1 MENHILIVLLIPLL
15 AGIFSLFF
23 WGKKRLQQF
32 TFLVSTFLL
41 IVAAGFMLEQV
52 INGGVI
58 VLQSAGWDAPFGI
71 SLVADLL
78 SAIMVLITAII
89 GFAVAIYSFSEI
101 DTHRIRFGFYP
112 VMNFLVFSVC
122 GAFLTGDV
130 FNLYV
135 WFEMMLI
142 SSFVLM
148 VLGNGKAQ
156 VEGTIKYVTI
166 NIVASTFFL
175 AGIGILYGLTGTLN
189 MADLAVRLPS
199 VPKTGLLDMAAIFFF
214 IAFGVKAAVFPL
226 FNWLPAS
233 YHTPPIAVSSFFA
246 GMLTKVGVYAFIR
259 FFTMIFNHESVFIDN
274 LLLYTA
280 AATMFFGVLGA
291 AAQYDFRKILSF
303 HIISQIG
310 YMIMGLAIGTK
321 LALTG
326 AIFYIIH
333 HIIVKSN
340 LFLIAGVVKKCT
352 GSFNLKKIGGVYG
365 KYPFLAILFI
375 ISAFSLAGFPP
386 LSGFWAKFIVI
397 KAGLETSDYFIV
409 IVALVVGFLTLYSM
423 TKIWNEAFW
432 KKIPEEYIEES
443 QSKSVPL
450 SSIKPML
457 IPVIMLAG
465 ITLFI
470 GLFGESVYNLALMT
484 AEQLLNPKIYIEAV
498 LGIDFNLQK

>member
-1 MENHILIVLLIPLL
+1 MENYILIVLLIPLV
-15 AGIFSLFF
+15 AGILSLFC
-23 WGKKRLQQF
+23 WGNKKLQQYI
-32 TFLVSTFLL
+32 FLGGTLAMT
-41 IVAAGFMLEQV
+41 VAAGFLLERV
-52 INGGVI
+52 VNGGII
-58 VLQSAGWDAPFGI
+58 VLQSAGWEAPFGI
-71 SLVADLL
+71 SLVADLF
-78 SAIMVLITAII
+78 SSIMVLLTAII
-89 GFAVAIYSFSEI
+89 GFAVAIYSFVEI
-101 DTHRIRFGFYP
+101 DNHRIRFGFYP
-112 VMNFLVFSVC
+112 LMNFLVFSVC

-148 VLGNGKAQ
+148 ILGNGKAQ

-175 AGIGILYGLTGTLN
+175 AGIGVLYGLTGTLN

-199 VPKTGLLDMAAIFFF
+199 VPDDGLKDLAAIFFF

-233 YHTPPIAVSSFFA
+233 YHTPPITVSAIFA
-246 GMLTKVGVYAFIR
+246 GLLTKVGVYTFIR

-291 AAQYDFRKILSF
+291 AAQIDFRKILSF

-340 LFLIAGVVKKCT
+340 LFLIAGVVNKLQ
-352 GSFNLKKIGGVYG
+352 GGFNLKKIGGVYG

-397 KAGLETSDYFIV
+397 KAGLEAKDYFIV

-432 KKIPEEYIEES
+432 KKKPESKADEN
-443 QSKSVPL
+443 QSKAL
-450 SSIKPML
+450 SLCAIKPMIL
-457 IPVIMLAG
+457 PVIMLAG

-470 GLFGESVYNLALMT
+470 GLFGQTVYDLASMT
-484 AEQLLNPKIYIEAV
+484 SEQLLNPKMYIEAV
-498 LGIDFNLQK
+498 LNIDYNL

>member
-1 MENHILIVLLIPLL
+1 MENQILIVLLIPLL
-15 AGIFSLFF
+15 SGIFSLFA
-23 WGKKRLQQF
+23 WGRKQLQQYI
-32 TFLVSTFLL
+32 FLIGTFLL
-41 IVAAGFMLEQV
+41 IVAAGFLLDSVLIHE
-52 INGGVI
+52 VI
-58 VLQSAGWDAPFGI
+58 VLQSAGWEAPFGI
-71 SLVADLL
+71 SMVADLL
-78 SAIMVLITAII
+78 SSIMVLLAAII
-89 GFAVAIYSFSEI
+89 AFAVAIYSFSEV
-101 DTHRIRFGFYP
+101 DEHRIQFGFYP
-112 VMNFLVFSVC
+112 LMNFLVFSVC

-142 SSFVLM
+142 CSFVLM
-148 VLGNGKAQ
+148 VLGNGKSQ
-156 VEGTIKYVTI
+156 VEATIKYVTI

-175 AGIGILYGLTGTLN
+175 AGIGVLYGLTGTLN
-189 MADLAVRLPS
+189 MADLAVRLQS
-199 VPKTGLLDMAAIFFF
+199 VPDSGLLDLAAIFFF

-233 YHTPPIAVSSFFA
+233 YHTPPITVSSFFA
-246 GMLTKVGVYAFIR
+246 GLLTKVGVYAFIR
-259 FFTMIFNHESVFIDN
+259 FFTMIFNHESAFIDN

-291 AAQYDFRKILSF
+291 AAQMDFRKILSF

-340 LFLIAGVVKKCT
+340 LFLIAGIVKKT
-352 GSFNLKKIGGVYG
+352 SGSFNLKKIGGVYG

-386 LSGFWAKFIVI
+386 LSGFWAKLIVI
-397 KAGLETSDYFIV
+397 KAGLESGDYFVV

-432 KKIPEEYIEES
+432 KKVSEEHIEES

-450 SSIKPML
+450 SSIKPMI
-457 IPVIMLAG
+457 IPVVMLAG

-470 GLFGESVYNLALMT
+470 GLFGESVLNLAMMT
-484 AEQLLNPKIYIEAV
+484 AEQLLNPEIYIHAV
-498 LGIDFNLQK
+498 LGIDS

>member
-1 MENHILIVLLIPLL
+1 MENHILILLLIPLL
-15 AGIFSLFF
+15 AGILSLFF

-32 TFLVSTFLL
+32 TFLGSTFLM
-41 IVAAGFMLEQV
+41 IIAAGFLLEQV
-52 INGGVI
+52 ITGGII
-58 VLQSAGWDAPFGI
+58 VLQSAAWEAPFGI
-71 SLVADLL
+71 SLVADLF
-78 SAIMVLITAII
+78 SAIMVLLTAII
-89 GFAVAIYSFSEI
+89 GFSVAIYAFNEI
-101 DTHRIRFGFYP
+101 DPHRIRFGFYP
-112 VMNFLVFSVC
+112 LMNFLVFSVC

-148 VLGNGKAQ
+148 VLGNEKAQ

-166 NIVASTFFL
+166 NMVASTFFL

-199 VPKTGLLDMAAIFFF
+199 VPQSGLLDMAAIFFF
-214 IAFGVKAAVFPL
+214 MAFGVKAAVFPL
-226 FNWLPAS
+226 FNWLPSS
-233 YHTPPIAVSSFFA
+233 YHTPPITVSSLFA
-246 GMLTKVGVYAFIR
+246 GLLTKVGVYAFIR
-259 FFTMIFNHESVFIDN
+259 FFTMIFSHESAFLDN

-291 AAQYDFRKILSF
+291 AAQFDFRKILSF

-321 LALTG
+321 LAITG

-340 LFLIAGVVKKCT
+340 LFLIAGIVDKLK
-352 GSFNLKKIGGVYG
+352 GSFNLKEIGGVYG

-386 LSGFWAKFIVI
+386 LSGFWAKFVVI
-397 KAGLETSDYFIV
+397 KAGLEASDYFIV
-409 IVALVVGFLTLYSM
+409 VVALVVSMLTIYSM

-432 KKIPEEYIEES
+432 KKMPKNNDKDS
-443 QSKSVPL
+443 QAESVPL
-450 SSIKPML
+450 SSLKPML
-457 IPVIMLAG
+457 IPVVLLAG
-465 ITLFI
+465 LTLAI
-470 GLFGESVYNLALMT
+470 GLFGEAVFNLSLMT
-484 AEQLLNPKIYIEAV
+484 AEQLLNPEVYIEAV
-498 LGIDFNLQK
+498 LGIDYNL

>member
-1 MENHILIVLLIPLL
+1 MENHILIVLLIPLFAAIL
-15 AGIFSLFF
+15 SLFF
-23 WGKKRLQQF
+23 WGRKQIHQY
-32 TFLVSTFLL
+32 TFLVSTFLMT
-41 IVAAGFMLEQV
+41 VAAGFLLESV
-52 INGGVI
+52 ISDGII
-58 VLQSAGWDAPFGI
+58 VLQSASWEAPFGI
-71 SLVADLL
+71 SMVADLF
-78 SAIMVLITAII
+78 SAIMVLLTAIV
-89 GFAVAIYSFSEI
+89 GLSVAIYSFGET
-101 DTHRIRFGFYP
+101 DAPRIRFGFYP
-112 VMNFLVFSVC
+112 LMNFLVFSVC

-148 VLGNGKAQ
+148 VLGNSKAQ
-156 VEGTIKYVTI
+156 LEGTIKYVTI
-166 NIVASTFFL
+166 NMVASTFFL

-199 VPKTGLLDMAAIFFF
+199 VSETGLKDLASIFFF

-233 YHTPPIAVSSFFA
+233 YHTPPITVSAIFA
-246 GMLTKVGVYAFIR
+246 GLLTKVGVYAFIR

-291 AAQYDFRKILSF
+291 AAQFDFRKILSF

-340 LFLIAGVVKKCT
+340 LFLIAGVVDRVS
-352 GSFNLKKIGGVYG
+352 GSFDLKKIGGVYG
-365 KYPFLAILFI
+365 RYPFLGILFI
-375 ISAFSLAGFPP
+375 ISAFSLAGTPP
-386 LSGFWAKFIVI
+386 LSGFWSKFIVI
-397 KAGLETSDYFIV
+397 KAGLEVSDYFIV
-409 IVALVVGFLTLYSM
+409 IVALVVGFLTIYSM

-432 KKIPEEYIEES
+432 KKMPKGNSEI
-443 QSKSVPL
+443 SKPNVVSL
-450 SSIKPML
+450 NSIKPMI

-465 ITLFI
+465 ITLLI
-470 GLFGESVYNLALMT
+470 GLFGEVVYDLTSMT
-484 AEQLLNPKIYIEAV
+484 ADQLLNPDIYIEAV
-498 LGIDFNLQK
+498 LGIDYNL

>member
-1 MENHILIVLLIPLL
+1 MENQILIVLLIPLL
-15 AGIFSLFF
+15 SGIFSLFA
-23 WGKKRLQQF
+23 WGRKQLQQYI
-32 TFLVSTFLL
+32 FLVGTFLL
-41 IVAAGFMLEQV
+41 IVAAGFLLDSVLIHE
-52 INGGVI
+52 VI
-58 VLQSAGWDAPFGI
+58 VLQSAGWEAPFGI
-71 SLVADLL
+71 SMVADLL
-78 SAIMVLITAII
+78 SSIMVLLAAII
-89 GFAVAIYSFSEI
+89 AFAVAIYSFSEV
-101 DTHRIRFGFYP
+101 DEHRIQFGFYP
-112 VMNFLVFSVC
+112 LMNFLVFSVC

-142 SSFVLM
+142 CSFVLM
-148 VLGNGKAQ
+148 VLGNGKSQ
-156 VEGTIKYVTI
+156 VEATIKYVTI

-175 AGIGILYGLTGTLN
+175 AGIGVLYGLTGTLN
-189 MADLAVRLPS
+189 MADLAVRLQS
-199 VPKTGLLDMAAIFFF
+199 VPDSGLLDLAAIFFF

-233 YHTPPIAVSSFFA
+233 YHTPPITVSSFFA
-246 GMLTKVGVYAFIR
+246 GLLTKVGVYAFIR
-259 FFTMIFNHESVFIDN
+259 FFTMIFNHESAFIDN

-291 AAQYDFRKILSF
+291 AAQMDFRKILSF

-340 LFLIAGVVKKCT
+340 LFLIAGIVKKT
-352 GSFNLKKIGGVYG
+352 SGSFNLKKIGGVYG

-386 LSGFWAKFIVI
+386 LSGFWAKLIVI
-397 KAGLETSDYFIV
+397 KAGLESGDYFVV

-432 KKIPEEYIEES
+432 KKVPEEHIEES

-450 SSIKPML
+450 SSIKPMI
-457 IPVIMLAG
+457 IPVVMLAG

-470 GLFGESVYNLALMT
+470 GLFGESVLNLAMMT
-484 AEQLLNPKIYIEAV
+484 AEQLLNPEIYIHAV
-498 LGIDFNLQK
+498 LGIDS

>member
-1 MENHILIVLLIPLL
+1 MENQILIVLLIPLL
-15 AGIFSLFF
+15 SGIFSLFA
-23 WGKKRLQQF
+23 WGRKQLQQYI
-32 TFLVSTFLL
+32 FLVGTFLL
-41 IVAAGFMLEQV
+41 IVAAGFLLDSVLIHE
-52 INGGVI
+52 VI
-58 VLQSAGWDAPFGI
+58 VLQSAGWEAPFGI
-71 SLVADLL
+71 SMVADLL
-78 SAIMVLITAII
+78 SSIMVLLAAII
-89 GFAVAIYSFSEI
+89 AFAVAIYSFSEV
-101 DTHRIRFGFYP
+101 DEHRIQFGFYP
-112 VMNFLVFSVC
+112 LMNFLVFSVC

-142 SSFVLM
+142 CSFVLM
-148 VLGNGKAQ
+148 VLGNGKSQ
-156 VEGTIKYVTI
+156 VEATIKYVTI

-175 AGIGILYGLTGTLN
+175 AGIGVLYGLTGTLN
-189 MADLAVRLPS
+189 MADLAVRLQS
-199 VPKTGLLDMAAIFFF
+199 VPDSGLLDLAAIFFF

-233 YHTPPIAVSSFFA
+233 YHTPPITVSSFFA
-246 GMLTKVGVYAFIR
+246 GLLTKVGVYAFIR
-259 FFTMIFNHESVFIDN
+259 FFTMIFNHESAFIDN

-291 AAQYDFRKILSF
+291 AAQMDFRKILSF

-340 LFLIAGVVKKCT
+340 LFLIAGIVKKT
-352 GSFNLKKIGGVYG
+352 SGSFNLKKIGGVYG

-386 LSGFWAKFIVI
+386 LSGFWAKLIVI
-397 KAGLETSDYFIV
+397 KAGLESGDYFVV

-432 KKIPEEYIEES
+432 KKVPEDHIEES

-450 SSIKPML
+450 SSIKPMI
-457 IPVIMLAG
+457 IPVVMLAG

-470 GLFGESVYNLALMT
+470 GLFGESVLNLAMMT
-484 AEQLLNPKIYIEAV
+484 AEQLLNPEIYIHAV
-498 LGIDFNLQK
+498 LGIDS

>member
-1 MENHILIVLLIPLL
+1 MENHILIVLMIPLF
-15 AGIFSLFF
+15 AGILSLFF
-23 WGKKRLQQF
+23 SGRKQLQQY
-32 TFLVSTFLL
+32 TFLVSTFLM
-41 IVAAGFMLEQV
+41 IIAAGFLLESV
-52 INGGVI
+52 NTGGII
-58 VLQSAGWDAPFGI
+58 VLQSAGWEAPFGI

-78 SAIMVLITAII
+78 SAIMVLLTAVI
-89 GFAVAIYSFSEI
+89 GFAVSIYAFSEI
-101 DTHRIRFGFYP
+101 DPHRVRFGFYP
-112 VMNFLVFSVC
+112 LMNFLVFSVC

-148 VLGNGKAQ
+148 VLGNEKSQ

-175 AGIGILYGLTGTLN
+175 AGVGILYGLTGTLN

-199 VPKTGLLDMAAIFFF
+199 VPKTGLMDLAAIFFF
-214 IAFGVKAAVFPL
+214 MAFGVKAAVFPL

-233 YHTPPIAVSSFFA
+233 YHTPPITVSSIFA
-246 GMLTKVGVYAFIR
+246 GLLTKVGVYAFIR
-259 FFTMIFNHESVFIDN
+259 FFTMIFNHESVFVDN

-291 AAQYDFRKILSF
+291 AAQFDFRKILSF

-340 LFLIAGVVKKCT
+340 LFLIAGVVNRLR
-352 GSFNLKKIGGVYG
+352 GSFNLKKVGGVYG

-409 IVALVVGFLTLYSM
+409 IIALVVGFLTLYSM

-432 KKIPEEYIEES
+432 KKMPETNNE
-443 QSKSVPL
+443 KTLTKAVPL
-450 SSIKPML
+450 SSIKPMM
-457 IPVIMLAG
+457 IPVVMLAG
-465 ITLFI
+465 ITLAI
-470 GLFGESVYNLALMT
+470 GLFGEAVYDLASMT

-498 LGIDFNLQK
+498 LGIDYNL

>member
-1 MENHILIVLLIPLL
+1 MENYILIVLLIPLV
-15 AGIFSLFF
+15 AGILSLFC
-23 WGKKRLQQF
+23 WGNKKLQQYI
-32 TFLVSTFLL
+32 FLGGTLSMT
-41 IVAAGFMLEQV
+41 VAAGFLLERV
-52 INGGVI
+52 VNGGII
-58 VLQSAGWDAPFGI
+58 VLQSAGWEAPFGI
-71 SLVADLL
+71 SLVADLF
-78 SAIMVLITAII
+78 SSIMVLLTAII
-89 GFAVAIYSFSEI
+89 GFAVAIYSLMEI
-101 DTHRIRFGFYP
+101 DSHRIRFGFYP
-112 VMNFLVFSVC
+112 LMNFLVFSVC
-122 GAFLTGDV
+122 GAFLTGDI

-148 VLGNGKAQ
+148 VLGNEKSQ

-175 AGIGILYGLTGTLN
+175 AGIGVLYGLTGTLN

-199 VPKTGLLDMAAIFFF
+199 VPDEGLKDLAAIFFF

-233 YHTPPIAVSSFFA
+233 YHTPPITVSAIFA
-246 GMLTKVGVYAFIR
+246 GLLTKVGVYTFIR

-340 LFLIAGVVKKCT
+340 LFLIAGAVNKLQ
-352 GSFNLKKIGGVYG
+352 GGFNLKKIGGVYS

-397 KAGLETSDYFIV
+397 KAGLEANDYFIV

-432 KKIPEEYIEES
+432 KKKPEMQADEN
-443 QSKSVPL
+443 QSKAL
-450 SSIKPML
+450 SLSAIKPMIL
-457 IPVIMLAG
+457 PVIMLAG

-470 GLFGESVYNLALMT
+470 GLFGQSVYELASLT
-484 AEQLLNPKIYIEAV
+484 SEQLLNPKMYIEAV
-498 LGIDFNLQK
+498 LNIDYNL

>member
-1 MENHILIVLLIPLL
+1 MENYILIVLLIPLV
-15 AGIFSLFF
+15 AGILSLFC
-23 WGKKRLQQF
+23 WGNKKLQQYI
-32 TFLVSTFLL
+32 FLGGTLSMT
-41 IVAAGFMLEQV
+41 VAAGFLLERV
-52 INGGVI
+52 VNGGII
-58 VLQSAGWDAPFGI
+58 VLQSAGWEAPFGI
-71 SLVADLL
+71 SLVADLF
-78 SAIMVLITAII
+78 SSIMVLLTAII
-89 GFAVAIYSFSEI
+89 GFAVAIYSLMEI
-101 DTHRIRFGFYP
+101 DSHRIRFGFYP
-112 VMNFLVFSVC
+112 LMNFLVFSVC

-148 VLGNGKAQ
+148 VLGNEKSQ

-175 AGIGILYGLTGTLN
+175 AGIGVLYGLTGTLN

-199 VPKTGLLDMAAIFFF
+199 VPDEGLKDLAAIFFF

-233 YHTPPIAVSSFFA
+233 YHTPPITVSAIFA
-246 GMLTKVGVYAFIR
+246 GLLTKVGVYTFIR
-259 FFTMIFNHESVFIDN
+259 FFTMIFNHESAFIDN

-340 LFLIAGVVKKCT
+340 LFLIAGAVNKLQ
-352 GSFNLKKIGGVYG
+352 GGFNLKKIGGVYS

-397 KAGLETSDYFIV
+397 KAGLEANDYFIV

-432 KKIPEEYIEES
+432 KKKPEIHADEN
-443 QSKSVPL
+443 QSKAL
-450 SSIKPML
+450 SLSAIKPMIL
-457 IPVIMLAG
+457 PVIMLAG

-470 GLFGESVYNLALMT
+470 GLFGQSVYELASLT
-484 AEQLLNPKIYIEAV
+484 SEQLLNPKMYIEAV
-498 LGIDFNLQK
+498 LNIDYNL